1 MVRCQL
7 SSFLVLALVGL
18 FAGSTSSLD
27 VPRSFVRRAGDD
39 NTEMLQKMIQVSE
52 FNAHG
57 KNAKRTLQ
65 VATKPTKNV
74 TKPSTTDAT
83 TTEDQVA
90 GPIITDILVQI
101 VEIVIVTLAEYVI
114 EIIAGIISGDT
125 TAQGTVG
132 AGLTALNTTGVTDA
146 LSELT
151 KNLANITTDATNT
164 TTGDQIAGPLITDIL
179 VQIVEAIILTLAAFL
194 VEIIAGIISGEE
206 SATTVN
212 EVLADISKSITNI
225 TAGAT
230 TTEDQVA
237 GPVITDILVQIVEV
251 IVVALTD
258 ALLEA
263 ILGIIT
269 GDSRRRNLETTKHRS
284 LANITSTTEDQI
296 AGPIITDILS
306 QIVEVIIVA
315 ISDAIV
321 DLIIGIL
328 TGESVASD
336 SITGDMIGAV
346 NTTAL
351 TTAVTMNVTVSINE
365 LTSSNK
371 TLTEDQFI
379 EAILPEVVELIVT
392 ALSDA
397 LINTV
402 DESFDSEVLVDL
414 VTSVVNATTDPLI
427 AFLIDDLLGIVVA
440 EESTF
445 GSLNTTALDIAV
457 DALGSDL
464 AAASNSGA
472 VSADTIESILAE
484 ALPAII
490 EAVILIFAQ
499 AIANAINDAIFE
511 LGLFANSER
520 RQLASFTS
528 HSRSLANVT
537 SATEDQVA
545 GPVITDIL
553 VQIVEIIVIA
563 LTDALL
569 EAIISIITG
578 DSRRRN
584 LETTKHRSLA
594 NITST
599 TEDQIAGPIITDI
612 LSQIVE
618 VIIVA
623 ISDAIVDL
631 IIGILTGESVASDSI
646 TGDMIGAVNTTA
658 LTTAVTMNVTVSI
671 NELTSSNKTLTEDQF
686 IEAIL
691 PEVVEL
697 IVTALSDALINTVDE
712 SFDSEVL
719 VDLVTSVVN
728 ATTDPLIAFLI
739 DDLLGIVVAEES
751 TFGSLNTTA
760 LDIAVD
766 ALGSDLAAASN
777 SGAVSADTIE
787 SILAE
792 ALPAII
798 EAVIL
803 IFAQAI
809 ANAINDV
816 IFGLSVFL
824 PLNRRRNLQASN
836 STDVAEDQAILT
848 TILTLIINALVSA
861 LITVIIEAIFGSGA
875 TAESVLS
882 NLQSTLSNITIDSI
896 DQDAVLDTVVNVAKD
911 EPVKKLRGILGGL

>member
-1 MVRCQL
+1 M
-7 SSFLVLALVGL
+7 
-18 FAGSTSSLD
+18 
-27 VPRSFVRRAGDD
+27 
-39 NTEMLQKMIQVSE
+39 
-52 FNAHG
+52 
-57 KNAKRTLQ
+57 
-65 VATKPTKNV
+65 
-74 TKPSTTDAT
+74 
-83 TTEDQVA
+83 
-90 GPIITDILVQI
+90 
-101 VEIVIVTLAEYVI
+101 
-114 EIIAGIISGDT
+114 
-125 TAQGTVG
+125 
-132 AGLTALNTTGVTDA
+132 
-146 LSELT
+146 
-151 KNLANITTDATNT
+151 
-164 TTGDQIAGPLITDIL
+164 
-179 VQIVEAIILTLAAFL
+179 
-194 VEIIAGIISGEE
+194 
-206 SATTVN
+206 
-212 EVLADISKSITNI
+212 
-225 TAGAT
+225 
-230 TTEDQVA
+230 
-237 GPVITDILVQIVEV
+237 
-251 IVVALTD
+251 
-258 ALLEA
+258 
-263 ILGIIT
+263 
-269 GDSRRRNLETTKHRS
+269 
-284 LANITSTTEDQI
+284 
-296 AGPIITDILS
+296 
-306 QIVEVIIVA
+306 
-315 ISDAIV
+315 
-321 DLIIGIL
+321 
-328 TGESVASD
+328 
-336 SITGDMIGAV
+336 
-346 NTTAL
+346 
-351 TTAVTMNVTVSINE
+351 
-365 LTSSNK
+365 
-371 TLTEDQFI
+371 
-379 EAILPEVVELIVT
+379 
-392 ALSDA
+392 
-397 LINTV
+397 
-402 DESFDSEVLVDL
+402 
-414 VTSVVNATTDPLI
+414 
-427 AFLIDDLLGIVVA
+427 
-440 EESTF
+440 
-445 GSLNTTALDIAV
+445 
-457 DALGSDL
+457 
-464 AAASNSGA
+464 
-472 VSADTIESILAE
+472 
-484 ALPAII
+484 
-490 EAVILIFAQ
+490 
-499 AIANAINDAIFE
+499 
-511 LGLFANSER
+511 
-520 RQLASFTS
+520 
-528 HSRSLANVT
+528 
-537 SATEDQVA
+537 
-545 GPVITDIL
+545 
-553 VQIVEIIVIA
+553 
-563 LTDALL
+563 L

-766 ALGSDLAAASN
+766 DLGSDLAAASN

-792 ALPAII
+792 AIPAII